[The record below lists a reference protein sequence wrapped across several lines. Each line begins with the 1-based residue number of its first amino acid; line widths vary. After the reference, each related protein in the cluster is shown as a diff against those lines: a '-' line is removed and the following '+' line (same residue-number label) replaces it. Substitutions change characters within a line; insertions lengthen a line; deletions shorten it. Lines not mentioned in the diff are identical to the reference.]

1 MLREVLMLVIP
12 RLADNFPL
20 DILVANLVVSFV
32 TGSRHGALP
41 SACRVRWD
49 QPIGWDR
56 HCWRIVDVFEFCL
69 RDGRVDV
76 RFGGKLSSCLRL
88 RLD

>member
-1 MLREVLMLVIP
+1 MQHYEFNWQACSVRA
-12 RLADNFPL
+12 R
-20 DILVANLVVSFV
+20 
-32 TGSRHGALP
+32 SRHCALP

-49 QPIGWDR
+49 QPTGWDR
-56 HCWRIVDVFEFCL
+56 HCWWVVDIFELCL

-76 RFGGKLSSCLRL
+76 RFGGELDICLRL